1 MSGTAKEHKTVC
13 LESRG
18 IGVLALL
25 AGLAPDVPAQKGLPA
40 RVGKVGRSPDWQY
53 VNNPKADSV
62 RGSPTP
68 AHPEILLDSVAI
80 QISRCLQRVDT
91 LGIRGCVVATYL
103 ASRPGLWNAA
113 QGLRRY

>member
-25 AGLAPDVPAQKGLPA
+25 ADLAPDVPAQKGLPA
-40 RVGKVGRSPDWQY
+40 MVGEVGCSPDWRY
-53 VNNPKADSV
+53 VNNPKVDSV

-68 AHPEILLDSVAI
+68 AHWGILLDSVAI
-80 QISRCLQRVDT
+80 QISRFLQKYDQSLIKVPRFE
-91 LGIRGCVVATYL
+91 LL
-103 ASRPGLWNAA
+103 S
-113 QGLRRY
+113 